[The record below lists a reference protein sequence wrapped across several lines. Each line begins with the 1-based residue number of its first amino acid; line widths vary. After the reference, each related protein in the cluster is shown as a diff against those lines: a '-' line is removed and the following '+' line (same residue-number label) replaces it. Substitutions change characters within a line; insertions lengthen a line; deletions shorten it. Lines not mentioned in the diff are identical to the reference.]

1 LFEHQTVELQ
11 VQFELEKAIIAAWSS
26 TKKQS
31 LIQAQAI
38 AAPIQFDAAK
48 NEYASGLSEVVQLS
62 TAQAQYTEN
71 GVQIKRY
78 ADEYNSAYSDLYRAT
93 ETDEQFQI
101 DDKRIEQWIDA
112 SLKTIESRALGDY
125 VAYALAYRPELQT
138 LDTQKEGLELDASKE
153 RSSYLPKLKFTAE
166 LTNNTFLSVFTESL
180 ETQPTM
186 SPTFWQ
192 IGLRV
197 LWEFDSFGHAFTAE
211 QYAALALEKFFKR
224 LDEVEKVKNEVEIEY
239 FAAQA
244 AIKTIAEKEEIYQ
257 REMAAGAMKRAA
269 YEAGLATIV
278 EYNDAMVNVEEAHY
292 DLITQKSNA
301 VTAVR
306 TLFYRCGY
314 FDQTGDT
321 NVQ

>member
-1 LFEHQTVELQ
+1 MFIFFAVFFLFGSSVFLMQAEMLSIEELYKKAFDDRSILSADFERMHAQKYAERTALTQYFPQITFFTDTTKNTDNIFPRQQTTIEISQNLFNFSAIQQYRAEKQRTDASLFEHQTLELQ

-125 VAYALAYRPELQT
+125 VAYAL
-138 LDTQKEGLELDASKE
+138 
-153 RSSYLPKLKFTAE
+153 
-166 LTNNTFLSVFTESL
+166 SL
-180 ETQPTM
+180 
-186 SPTFWQ
+186 
-192 IGLRV
+192 I
-197 LWEFDSFGHAFTAE
+197 H
-211 QYAALALEKFFKR
+211 
-224 LDEVEKVKNEVEIEY
+224 I
-239 FAAQA
+239 
-244 AIKTIAEKEEIYQ
+244 
-257 REMAAGAMKRAA
+257 
-269 YEAGLATIV
+269 
-278 EYNDAMVNVEEAHY
+278 
-292 DLITQKSNA
+292 
-301 VTAVR
+301 
-306 TLFYRCGY
+306 
-314 FDQTGDT
+314 
-321 NVQ
+321 